1 MKTLLI
7 TGGIGSG
14 KSIVCRH
21 IDQMGYPVYNCD
33 DRTKE
38 LYDENP
44 DLVDA
49 IEDAFEE
56 KLRDSEGKL
65 DRKKL
70 ASIIFND
77 PQKKQQLEDIVHPVV
92 REDFDIWRCGQE
104 SDLVVIES
112 AIAMGNPFFRDAY
125 DASVLVVSPLDDRL
139 KRVEARDNATEE
151 EVRKRIDSQEID
163 EDAADIV
170 IDNSEDLD
178 SLYSKVNQLINKF
191 I

>member
-1 MKTLLI
+1 MLV

-14 KSIVCRH
+14 KSIVCKH

-33 DRTKE
+33 DRTKA
-38 LYDENP
+38 LYDEEP
-44 DLVDA
+44 SLVDS
-49 IEDAFEE
+49 IENAFGET
-56 KLRDSEGKL
+56 LRGADGKL

-77 PQKKQQLEDIVHPVV
+77 TQKKKILEEIVHPAV
-92 REDFDIWRCGQE
+92 REDFDIWRSGQE

-125 DASVLVVSPLDDRL
+125 DASVLVVSPLDSRL
-139 KRVEARDNATEE
+139 KRVEMRDNASTEE
-151 EVRKRIDSQEID
+151 VKKRMDSQDID
-163 EDAADIV
+163 EDAADII
-170 IDNSEDLD
+170 IDNSEDLN
-178 SLYSKVNQLINKF
+178 SLYSKVNQVINKF

>member
-14 KSIVCRH
+14 KSIVCKH

-38 LYDENP
+38 LYDEDP
-44 DLVDA
+44 SLVDS
-49 IEDAFEE
+49 IEKAFGEI
-56 KLRDSEGKL
+56 LRDETGKL
-65 DRKKL
+65 NRKKL

-77 PQKKQQLEDIVHPVV
+77 PEKKRQLEEIVHPVV

-104 SDLVVIES
+104 SELVVIES

-139 KRVEARDNATEE
+139 KRVEVRDNATEE

-163 EDAADIV
+163 EDAADII
-170 IDNSEDLD
+170 IDNSEDLN
-178 SLYSKVNQLINKF
+178 SLYSKVNQLINRF

>member
-1 MKTLLI
+1 MKTLLV

-14 KSIVCRH
+14 KSIVCKH

-33 DRTKE
+33 DRTKA
-38 LYDENP
+38 LYDEEP
-44 DLVDA
+44 SLVDS
-49 IEDAFEE
+49 IENAFGET
-56 KLRDSEGKL
+56 LRGADDKL

-70 ASIIFND
+70 ASIIFSD
-77 PQKKQQLEDIVHPVV
+77 TQKKKILEEIVHPAV
-92 REDFDIWRCGQE
+92 REDFDIWRSGQE

-125 DASVLVVSPLDDRL
+125 DASILVVSPLDSRL
-139 KRVEARDNATEE
+139 KRVEMRDNASTEE
-151 EVRKRIDSQEID
+151 IKKRMDSQEID
-163 EDAADIV
+163 EDAADII

-178 SLYSKVNQLINKF
+178 SLYSKVNQVINKF